1 MRKRGSQ
8 IRFASRPG
16 PRDIRAGVTL
26 IVVHYHFRPGGIRRV
41 IELATPAVAAAI
53 EARKVVLATGEP
65 ADACWEQRLR
75 QSLGHREF
83 AWFVEPAFH
92 YLSAQT
98 GAPAECVAAIRQG
111 CERLLA
117 GYRPGEAVIW
127 VHNFSVGRN
136 PLFAQTLARTCEARG
151 LPFVSHHHDWWF
163 EQRWA
168 RWPEMQRAGV
178 RTLRAAAEA
187 LFAVGKTVRHVAI
200 NGVDA
205 RLLAGHLGDGTG
217 WLPNPAE
224 LAPASPPARVRAA
237 RAWLTRTVG
246 QRGPVWVLPCRL
258 LRRKN
263 VAEALLLTRWL
274 RPEAV
279 LVTTGDVS
287 STDEA
292 AYAHRLGAAAARA
305 GWPLRLS
312 VLAGDERGKPSVLDL
327 LTASECVLLT
337 SILEGFGLPFLEAAA
352 AGRPLLARRLPNIAP
367 DLARFGFRFP
377 QAYDEVR
384 VPADLFDLRAERER
398 QARAF
403 RTWKRQL
410 PTVCRRWVG
419 EPMLLAAGREVAAVP
434 FSRLTLT
441 AQLAVLAHPPATS
454 WEACRPLNPFLEPWR
469 QRAARQAL
477 APSPWPRRA
486 ESWLGA
492 QAYAR
497 RFLRLLR
504 GQPAGPDNGARAV
517 ALQQAFL
524 AERLGTE
531 HLFPLLWNGDS

>member
-1 MRKRGSQ
+1 M
-8 IRFASRPG
+8 
-16 PRDIRAGVTL
+16 TL

-41 IELATPAVAAAI
+41 IELATPAVAAALQ
-53 EARKVVLATGEP
+53 ARKVVLASGEP
-65 ADACWEQRLR
+65 ADARWEQGLR
-75 QSLGHREF
+75 QSLAPREF
-83 AWFVEPAFH
+83 AWFIEPSFH
-92 YLSAQT
+92 YLSAQPSMPSDLAT
-98 GAPAECVAAIRQG
+98 AVHQG
-111 CERLLA
+111 CERLLD
-117 GYRPGEAVIW
+117 GYGPGEAVVW
-127 VHNFSVGRN
+127 AHNLSVGRN
-136 PLFAQTLARTCEARG
+136 PLLARALARTCQTRG
-151 LPFVSHHHDWWF
+151 LAFVSHHHDWWF

-187 LFAVGKTVRHVAI
+187 VFAVGTSVRHAAI

-205 RLLAGHLGDGTG
+205 RLLSGHLGRGAG
-217 WLPNPAE
+217 WLPNPAS
-224 LAPASPPARVRAA
+224 LAPAPPLARVQTA
-237 RAWLTRTVG
+237 RAWLARTTG

-292 AYAHRLGAAAARA
+292 AYAQRLGEAAARA

-312 VLAGDERGKPSVLDL
+312 ILAGDERGKPSVPDL
-327 LTASECVLLT
+327 LAASECVLLT

-352 AGRPLLARRLPNIAP
+352 AGRPLIARRLPNIAP

-377 QAYDEVR
+377 QAYDEIH
-384 VPADLFDLRAERER
+384 VPTGLFDLRAERER
-398 QARAF
+398 QTRAF
-403 RTWKRQL
+403 RAWKRQL
-410 PTVCRRWVG
+410 PKVCQRWLG
-419 EPMLLAAGREVAAVP
+419 EPMLLAAGGELATIP

-441 AQLAVLAHPPATS
+441 AQLEVLGQPAETS
-454 WEACRPLNPFLEPWR
+454 WAACRPSNRFLDRWR
-469 QRAARQAL
+469 EHAARQAL
-477 APSPWPRRA
+477 EASPWPRRA

-492 QAYAR
+492 PAYAR
-497 RFLRLLR
+497 RFLHLLR
-504 GQPAGPDNGARAV
+504 GPPAGPGDGERAV

-524 AERLGTE
+524 AERLDTV

>member
-1 MRKRGSQ
+1 M
-8 IRFASRPG
+8 
-16 PRDIRAGVTL
+16 TL

-41 IELATPAVAAAI
+41 IELAAPAVAEALH
-53 EARKVVLATGEP
+53 ARKVVLATGEP
-65 ADACWEQRLR
+65 ADARWEQGLR
-75 QSLGHREF
+75 QSLAPRAF
-83 AWFVEPAFH
+83 AWFIEPSFH
-92 YLSAQT
+92 YLSAQPGSPSELAT
-98 GAPAECVAAIRQG
+98 AVHQG

-117 GYRPGEAVIW
+117 GYGPGEAVVW
-127 VHNFSVGRN
+127 AHNLSVGRN
-136 PLFAQTLARTCEARG
+136 PLLARALARTCQTRG
-151 LPFVSHHHDWWF
+151 LAFVSHHHDWWF

-178 RTLRAAAEA
+178 HTLRAAAEA
-187 LFAVGKTVRHVAI
+187 VFAVGTSVRHATI

-205 RLLAGHLGDGTG
+205 RLLSGHLGRGAG
-217 WLPNPAE
+217 WLPNPAS
-224 LAPASPPARVRAA
+224 LAPAPPPARVQAA
-237 RAWLTRTVG
+237 RTWLARTTG
-246 QRGPVWVLPCRL
+246 QRGPVWLLPCRL

-292 AYAHRLGAAAARA
+292 AYAQRLGEAAAQA

-312 VLAGDERGKPSVLDL
+312 ILAGDERGKPSVPDL
-327 LTASECVLLT
+327 LAASECVLLT

-352 AGRPLLARRLPNIAP
+352 AGRPLIARRLPNIAP

-377 QAYDEVR
+377 QAYDEIH
-384 VPADLFDLRAERER
+384 VPTGLFDLRAERER

-403 RTWKRQL
+403 HAWKRQL
-410 PTVCRRWVG
+410 PKVCHRWLG
-419 EPMLLAAGREVAAVP
+419 EPMLLAAGGEVATVP

-441 AQLAVLAHPPATS
+441 AQLEVLGQPAEAS
-454 WEACRPLNPFLEPWR
+454 WAACRPFNRFLDRWR
-469 QRAARQAL
+469 ERAARQAL
-477 APSPWPRRA
+477 EASPWPRRA

-492 QAYAR
+492 PAYAR

-504 GQPAGPDNGARAV
+504 GPPAGPGNGERAV

-524 AERLGTE
+524 AERLDTV